1 MRFSDLLFFT
11 VVLSTAASHLNLGV
25 LFPEIHIVISCE
37 YAILPVLDSCVT
49 LLVSIPCVSKVT
61 AF

>member
-1 MRFSDLLFFT
+1 MG
-11 VVLSTAASHLNLGV
+11 LSTAVSHLNLGV

-37 YAILPVLDSCVT
+37 YSVLPVLDSCVT
-49 LLVSIPCVSKVT
+49 LLVNMPCVSEVT